1 MQVFF
6 LLMTLN
12 FIVLFNY
19 LSRTTK
25 KKKKKKKKKQMK
37 LNFYAFENKKNKF
50 D

>member
-12 FIVLFNY
+12 FIVLFYY
-19 LSRTTK
+19 LSRNTK
-25 KKKKKKKKKQMK
+25 KKKKNKMK

>member
-12 FIVLFNY
+12 FIVLFYY
-19 LSRTTK
+19 LSRNTK
-25 KKKKKKKKKQMK
+25 KKKNKMK

>member
-25 KKKKKKKKKQMK
+25 KKKKKKKKKT
-37 LNFYAFENKKNKF
+37 NEIKF
-50 D
+50 LCI